1 MHFVCLAMPTALTC
15 EVTTCE
21 AAHRYGI
28 GGQVRW
34 RAVAPLGGALQRGES
49 ITCLHSVAFSS
60 PLTACGPV
68 ATTGGGTSALVCAS
82 RPCVRTRMR
91 HGAVCA
97 APRPQPTH
105 PPWAVH
111 SWPTAFSRGMT
122 AYGVRAVPM

>member
-1 MHFVCLAMPTALTC
+1 M
-15 EVTTCE
+15 
-21 AAHRYGI
+21 
-28 GGQVRW
+28 RW

-49 ITCLHSVAFSS
+49 ITCLHSLAFSS

-97 APRPQPTH
+97 APRPH
-105 PPWAVH
+105 PLGLCTPH
-111 SWPTAFSRGMT
+111 SWPTAFTRDLT
-122 AYGVRAVPM
+122 ALGARAVPIWPFHGGYKGASPWGGHP